1 VINSNLK
8 RGEVYLAEI
17 NFVGEDVTTKHNK
30 FVVLLQSGK
39 IFTNSDTISI
49 LVLTT
54 RHLDRIYPTDV
65 FVPPQEC
72 GVAKGAKI
80 LANQPH
86 TILKSQLIQWKY
98 TLSETTI
105 EKMNV
110 ALAVGLGL
118 LEAA

>member
-1 VINSNLK
+1 MNSSNLK

-17 NFVGEDVTTKHNK
+17 NFVGEDATTKHKK
-30 FVVLLQSGK
+30 FVVILQSGK
-39 IFTNSDTISI
+39 TFSNSDTVPV

-54 RHLDRIYPTDV
+54 KHLDRMYSTDV

-72 GVAKGAKI
+72 GVTKGAKI

-86 TILKSQLIQWKY
+86 TILKAQLIQWKY

-110 ALAVGLGL
+110 ALAVGVGL
-118 LEAA
+118 LAA